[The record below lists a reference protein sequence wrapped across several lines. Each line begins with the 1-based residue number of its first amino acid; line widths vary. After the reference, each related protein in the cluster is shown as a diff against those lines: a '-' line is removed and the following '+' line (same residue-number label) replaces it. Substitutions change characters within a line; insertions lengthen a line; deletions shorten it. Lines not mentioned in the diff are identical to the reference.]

1 MLRNDE
7 NKQAMSPKAEKP
19 DQFAK
24 IEAVLRRHPGVRA
37 AKVSRENFGPDELI
51 VYVVPHDDY
60 VRVALTDTDEERKR
74 IQKWRKTFDLMQ
86 MGKEAAAAE
95 PGFNI
100 AGWNSSY
107 TRQPIPAQEM
117 REWVENTVAEII
129 SLRPQDLLEIGCG
142 TGLLLLR
149 IAPRCKR
156 YVATD
161 FAPAVLAKLRKQM
174 EEMGSSWDGV
184 DLLERTADNFEGV
197 AECMFDTVV
206 INSVTQHFPNVSYL
220 TKVMDGAIQALKP
233 GGKIFIGDVRS
244 LPLLETYAASVE
256 LYQAR
261 PDMEFAELRERVAL
275 RVRQQ
280 EQLVISP
287 AFFLA
292 LAERNPRVSGIEI
305 RLKRGRSDNEL
316 TRFRYDVVLH
326 AGGGRNVSTELAWLN
341 WTAKGKGI
349 EDIRQMLNDEKPESV
364 AITGIRNARVEKDLK
379 TLERIS
385 HLGVGGTVGELRK
398 ELEATDP
405 DGINPEDL
413 YATGEELGYRVE
425 LSWASCRPSG
435 SYDAVLSRTDTP
447 AEKKDPVKWPQL
459 STTGKLPAKYTNVPG
474 QNVFRERLVQ
484 HLLSYCEEHLPEE
497 MVPHAL
503 VLVDSLP

>member
-1 MLRNDE
+1 
-7 NKQAMSPKAEKP
+7 MSPKTEKP

-51 VYVVPHDDY
+51 VYVVPHDEY

-107 TRQPIPAQEM
+107 TRQPIPAQDM
-117 REWVENTVAEII
+117 REWVENTVAEIT
-129 SLRPQDLLEIGCG
+129 SLRPQELLEIGCG

-174 EEMGSSWDGV
+174 EEMGRSWDGV
-184 DLLERTADNFEGV
+184 DLMERTADNFEGV
-197 AECMFDTVV
+197 TERAFDTVV

-220 TKVMDGAIQALKP
+220 TKVMDRVVRTLKP

-244 LPLLETYAASVE
+244 LPLLETYSASVE

-261 PDMEFAELRERVAL
+261 PEMELAELRERVAQ

-292 LAERNPRVSGIEI
+292 LAERNPRLSGAEI
-305 RLKRGRSDNEL
+305 RLKRGHSDNEL

-326 AGGGRNVSTELAWLN
+326 ADGGRYASNEMDWLD
-341 WTAKGKGI
+341 WAAKEKGI
-349 EDIRQMLNDEKPESV
+349 ENIRQMLNDEKPESV
-364 AITGIRNARVEKDLK
+364 AIASIRNTRVERDVKA
-379 TLERIS
+379 LERIS
-385 HLGVGGTVGELRK
+385 DLGVEGTAGELRK
-398 ELEATDP
+398 ELEATDTN
-405 DGINPEDL
+405 GINPEDL
-413 YATGEELGYRVE
+413 HATGEELGYRVE

-435 SYDAVLSRTDTP
+435 SYDAVLSRTDRPTP
-447 AEKKDPVKWPQL
+447 RQNPVKWPHL
-459 STTGKLPAKYTNVPG
+459 STIGEELAKYTNVPG
-474 QNVFRERLVQ
+474 QNILRERLVQ
-484 HLLSYCEEHLPEE
+484 QLLSYSKENLRAELVPQAVVIVDALP
-497 MVPHAL
+497 
-503 VLVDSLP
+503 